1 MKTQKWILKTAL
13 FGLVGSMIA
22 CSGVEFNPGQALE
35 KNDAIP
41 GKTANES
48 FYPNPLDSA
57 PKVDILFVIDN
68 SASMRD
74 EQLKLGDRLSS
85 FVDSLNNVDW
95 QIGITTTDTS
105 SGEFGLKGSLV
116 PLHGLNQYIL
126 TKNTPD
132 YEEVFAN
139 TVVRPEGVNC
149 GSNCPSLVERPLEA
163 ATMAIAK
170 GVVTGFVRSGAEL
183 AIVILSDA
191 DEGGD
196 GTGTIT
202 TPQFLLGTAASL
214 FNQQKRVTGY
224 GIVVEPGDADCLD
237 QQRQFTP
244 HSYYGYNAALLA
256 QLTGGVI
263 GNICDSNY
271 SQSLKKIGQHVLNL
285 VSSITLSH
293 IPLEGSVEITLTPK
307 DPSIRWEV
315 KDNLIEFNKSPKP
328 GTRVDVKYTIGE

>member
-1 MKTQKWILKTAL
+1 MKTHKWIFRTAF

-22 CSGVEFNPGQALE
+22 CSGVEFNPGQLTKTEIPAGE
-35 KNDAIP
+35 K
-41 GKTANES
+41 TSES
-48 FYPNPLDSA
+48 FYPNPLDSG
-57 PKVDILFVIDN
+57 PMVDILFVIDN

-85 FVDSLNNVDW
+85 FVGSLKNVNW

-105 SGEFGLKGSLV
+105 DSEFGLKGSLV
-116 PLHGLNQYIL
+116 QLHGLNQYIL
-126 TKNTPD
+126 TEDTPN

-163 ATMAIAK
+163 ATLALAK
-170 GVVTGFVRSGAEL
+170 GVVSGFLRPGAEL

-196 GTGTIT
+196 GTGLIT

-214 FNQQKRVTGY
+214 FNQQKRITGY
-224 GIVVEPGDADCLD
+224 GIVVEPGDEDCLN
-237 QQRQFTP
+237 QQREFTP

-256 QLTGGVI
+256 QLTDGVI

-293 IPLEGSVEITLTPK
+293 VPQEGTVEVTLTPH
-307 DPSIRWEV
+307 DPSIKWKV
-315 KDNLIEFNKSPKP
+315 KDKTVEFNKSPEP
-328 GTRVDVKYTIGE
+328 GTRVDVRYVIGE